1 MYVLWCQS
9 NWCFIQIAS
18 DLVLRIRLCE
28 YLRIASYY
36 GHPSC
41 SKCRVRRWIT
51 VISCTI
57 SARVCVQKL
66 QQLDLEEP
74 ELEMVYFLC
83 AFWTLFLC
91 QTGGWCHFG
100 RSPILAVTRFPTC
113 WKSSWLPGI
122 VHPGQRY
129 HLMCALLESGRHRKS
144 RPTSECIRRA
154 EWVCTVC

>member
-9 NWCFIQIAS
+9 NWCFIQIAT

-28 YLRIASYY
+28 YLRIANYY
-36 GHPSC
+36 GRPSC
-41 SKCRVRRWIT
+41 SKCTVRRWIT

-83 AFWTLFLC
+83 TFWTLFLC
-91 QTGGWCHFG
+91 QTGGWGHFG
-100 RSPILAVTRFPTC
+100 RSPNLAVTRFTAC
-113 WKSSWLPGI
+113 WKSSWPPWI
-122 VHPGQRY
+122 VHPEPRP
-129 HLMCALLESGRHRKS
+129 HLMRALLGSGRHRTN
-144 RPTSECIRRA
+144 RPTSEWILCA
-154 EWVCTVC
+154 KWVCTVC